1 MSTVLAVESKKAA
14 EDKGASRLE
23 AGSRCKI
30 YPRSVSGKFRSVR
43 WAISAALLGFF
54 FILPWIKT
62 GGRQAL
68 LFDIPGRKFYVFN
81 TIFWPQ
87 EVYYLAILLIF
98 LVVALFAF
106 TAVAGRLWCGYAC
119 PQTVFTDVFMAI
131 ERMIEGDRAERM
143 RLDSAGSGAGK
154 LLRKAAKHGVWF
166 AFSFAT
172 AFAFV
177 SYFIPPAELFG
188 RIITFNLTGANI
200 FWIGLFTFTTYG
212 DCGFL
217 RELMCLVPCPY
228 GRFQSALFDTDTL
241 IIGYDAKRG
250 EPRGKS
256 GKGGDKK
263 TGDCVD
269 CTFCVQVCPTGI
281 DIRDGLQ
288 YECIACAQCV
298 DACNSVMR
306 KVGTPEGLIRYG
318 SLKSITGGETRV
330 LRPRVI
336 VYAVSITMLLGTLV
350 YKLNTRVP
358 LDIEVLRDR
367 ASLYTVSADGSISNM
382 YTIKA
387 MNMDNRDHR
396 YLIRTTGIP
405 DAVVAVGK
413 NPVAVR
419 SGEVYQTSLALIVKG
434 AHMNS
439 RVSRFDFVIE
449 DVDNAKVTAKRQST
463 FLVPEERV
471 SGAKPTVN

>member
-1 MSTVLAVESKKAA
+1 MSKPETDGRA
-14 EDKGASRLE
+14 
-23 AGSRCKI
+23 KI
-30 YPRSVSGKFRSVR
+30 YPRSVSGRFRGIR
-43 WAISAALLGFF
+43 WAVNASLLGFF
-54 FILPWIKT
+54 FLLPWLKVN
-62 GGRQAL
+62 GRQVL

-119 PQTVFTDVFMAI
+119 PQTVFTDIFMKI
-131 ERMIEGDRAERM
+131 ERMTEGDRAERM
-143 RLDSAGSGAGK
+143 RLDSGGFGAGK
-154 LLRKAAKHGVWF
+154 LLRKALKHGAWL

-177 SYFIPPAELFG
+177 SYFIPPAELLE
-188 RIITFNLTGANI
+188 RIITLNLTGSNL
-200 FWIGLFTFTTYG
+200 FWLGLFTFTTYG

-241 IIGYDAKRG
+241 IIGYDPVRG
-250 EPRGKS
+250 EPRGQNK
-256 GKGGDKK
+256 KGAAKNG
-263 TGDCVD
+263 GDCVD
-269 CTFCVQVCPTGI
+269 CTLCVQVCPTGI
-281 DIRDGLQ
+281 DIRNGLQ
-288 YECIACAQCV
+288 YECIACAQCI

-306 KVGTPEGLIRYG
+306 KVGSPEGLIRYG
-318 SLKSITGGETRV
+318 SLRSITGGGARV

-336 VYAVSITMLLGTLV
+336 AYAISITLLFGTLA

-367 ASLYTVSADGSISNM
+367 TSLYTASADGSISNM

-387 MNMDNRDHR
+387 MNMDTRDHR
-396 YLIRTTGIP
+396 YMIRTRGIP
-405 DAVVAVGK
+405 GAEIVVGK
-413 NPVAVR
+413 NPITVK
-419 SGEVYQTSLALIVKG
+419 SGEVYQTSLALTVKG
-434 AHMNS
+434 GKMDK

-449 DVDNAKVTAKRQST
+449 DVDDPEVTAKRQST
-463 FLVPEERV
+463 FLVPEARENAVRI
-471 SGAKPTVN
+471 SMK

>member
-1 MSTVLAVESKKAA
+1 MFTVLAVESKKAA
-14 EDKGASRLE
+14 DKAASRLE

-30 YPRSVSGKFRSVR
+30 YPRSVSGRFRSIR
-43 WAISAALLGFF
+43 WAINAALLGVFF
-54 FILPWIKT
+54 LLPWLKI

-119 PQTVFTDVFMAI
+119 PQTVFTDIFMAI
-131 ERMIEGDRAERM
+131 ERLIEGDRAERM
-143 RLDSAGSGAGK
+143 RLDSGAASAGK
-154 LLRKAAKHGVWF
+154 FLGKAAKHGVWL

-177 SYFIPPAELFG
+177 AYFIPPAELLG
-188 RIITFNLTGANI
+188 RIVTLDLTGANV
-200 FWIGLFTFTTYG
+200 FWLGLFTFTTYG

-241 IIGYDAKRG
+241 IIGYDPGRG
-250 EPRGKS
+250 EPRGKIRA
-256 GKGGDKK
+256 GDKK

-269 CTFCVQVCPTGI
+269 CTLCVQVCPTGI

-288 YECIACAQCV
+288 YECIACAQCI

-318 SLKSITGGETRV
+318 SLKSITGGATRV

-336 VYAVSITMLLGTLV
+336 VYAVTITVLFATLA
-350 YKLNTRVP
+350 YKLSARVP
-358 LDIEVLRDR
+358 LDVEVLRDR
-367 ASLYTVSADGSISNM
+367 ASLYTVSADGSVSNM

-387 MNMDNRDHR
+387 MNMDNRDHS
-396 YLIRTTGIP
+396 YMIRAAGIP

-413 NPVAVR
+413 NPVTVK
-419 SGEVYQTSLALIVKG
+419 SGEVYQTSLALIVKDSQ
-434 AHMNS
+434 MDR

-449 DVDNAKVTAKRQST
+449 DVDDAKITAKRQST
-463 FLVPEERV
+463 FLVPETKVR
-471 SGAKPTVN
+471 AKAAPVK

>member
-1 MSTVLAVESKKAA
+1 MSTALAVESKEPLDKAVSKP
-14 EDKGASRLE
+14 ETG
-23 AGSRCKI
+23 GGCKI
-30 YPRSVSGKFRSVR
+30 YPRSVSGRFRSIR
-43 WAISAALLGFF
+43 WAINAALLGVFF
-54 FILPWIKT
+54 FLPWLKI

-81 TIFWPQ
+81 TVFWPQ

-131 ERMIEGDRAERM
+131 ERLIEGDRAERM
-143 RLDSAGSGAGK
+143 RLDRGGASAGK
-154 LLRKAAKHGVWF
+154 FLRKAAKHVAWL

-177 SYFIPPAELFG
+177 AYFIPPSELLG
-188 RIITFNLTGANI
+188 RIVTFNLTGANV
-200 FWIGLFTFTTYG
+200 FWLGLFTFTTYG
-212 DCGFL
+212 DCAFL

-228 GRFQSALFDTDTL
+228 GRFQSALFDSDTL

-250 EPRGKS
+250 EPRGKKDKA
-256 GKGGDKK
+256 GEKK

-269 CTFCVQVCPTGI
+269 CTLCVQVCPTGI
-281 DIRDGLQ
+281 DIREGLQ
-288 YECIACAQCV
+288 YECIACAQCI

-306 KVGTPEGLIRYG
+306 KVGSPEGLIRYC
-318 SLKSITGGETRV
+318 SLKSIAAGGRSRV

-336 VYAVSITMLLGTLV
+336 VYAVSITLLLATLV
-350 YKLNTRVP
+350 YKLNARVP

-367 ASLYTVSADGSISNM
+367 ASLYTVLVDGSVSNM

-396 YLIRTTGIP
+396 YMIRTSGIP

-413 NPVAVR
+413 NPVEVR
-419 SGEVYQTSLALIVKG
+419 SGEVYQTSLALIVKSPRRD
-434 AHMNS
+434 S

-449 DVDNAKVTAKRQST
+449 DADDASVTAKRQST
-463 FLVPEERV
+463 FLVPDASV
-471 SGAKPTVN
+471 SGARPRVN

>member
-1 MSTVLAVESKKAA
+1 MSETVA
-14 EDKGASRLE
+14 EG
-23 AGSRCKI
+23 RCKI
-30 YPRSVSGKFRSVR
+30 YPRSVSGRFRSIR
-43 WAISAALLGFF
+43 WTVSTALLGLFF
-54 FILPWIKT
+54 LLPWIKVN
-62 GGRQAL
+62 GRQAL

-119 PQTVFTDVFMAI
+119 PQTVFTDIFMKI

-143 RLDSAGSGAGK
+143 RLDRGGFSAGK
-154 LLRKAAKHGVWF
+154 LLRKAIKHGAWL

-177 SYFIPPAELFG
+177 SYFIPPAELLE
-188 RIITFNLTGANI
+188 RIVTLNLTGSNL
-200 FWIGLFTFTTYG
+200 FWLGLFTFTTYG

-217 RELMCLVPCPY
+217 RELICMVPCPY
-228 GRFQSALFDTDTL
+228 GRFQSALFDADTL
-241 IIGYDAKRG
+241 IIGYDPRRG
-250 EPRGKS
+250 EPRGHIR
-256 GKGGDKK
+256 KGVDRKA
-263 TGDCVD
+263 GDCVD
-269 CTFCVQVCPTGI
+269 CSLCVQVCPTGI

-288 YECIACAQCV
+288 YECIACAQCI

-306 KVGTPEGLIRYG
+306 KVGSPEGLIRYG
-318 SLKSITGGETRV
+318 SLRSIAGGSSRV

-336 VYAVSITMLLGTLV
+336 AYAISITLLLV
-350 YKLNTRVP
+350 TMGYKLNARVP

-367 ASLYTVSADGSISNM
+367 ASLYTASADGSISNI

-387 MNMDNRDHR
+387 MNMDTRDHR
-396 YLIRTTGIP
+396 YMISASGIP
-405 DAVVAVGK
+405 EAEIVVGNNPIAVK
-413 NPVAVR
+413 
-419 SGEVYQTSLALIVKG
+419 SGEVYQTPLVLTVKG
-434 AHMNS
+434 GKMGE

-449 DVDNAKVTAKRQST
+449 DVDNPQVTAKRQST
-463 FLVPEERV
+463 FLVP
-471 SGAKPTVN
+471 

>member
-1 MSTVLAVESKKAA
+1 MSTALAVENKEAADKAA
-14 EDKGASRLE
+14 SMPETG
-23 AGSRCKI
+23 GRCKI
-30 YPRSVSGKFRSVR
+30 YTRSVSGRFRSIR
-43 WAISAALLGFF
+43 WAISAALLGLFF
-54 FILPWIKT
+54 LLPWLKI

-143 RLDSAGSGAGK
+143 RLDNNGPSASK
-154 LLRKAAKHGVWF
+154 LLRKAAKHAAWL

-177 SYFIPPAELFG
+177 AYFIPPVELLG
-188 RIITFNLTGANI
+188 RIVTLNLTGANI
-200 FWIGLFTFTTYG
+200 FWLGLFTVTTYG
-212 DCGFL
+212 DCAFL

-241 IIGYDAKRG
+241 IIGYDPKRG
-250 EPRGKS
+250 EPRGKA
-256 GKGGDKK
+256 GKCVNKK

-269 CTFCVQVCPTGI
+269 CTLCVQVCPTGI

-288 YECIACAQCV
+288 YECIACAQCI

-318 SLKSITGGETRV
+318 SLKSLNGGKTSV

-336 VYAVSITMLLGTLV
+336 VYGVTITMLLATLV
-350 YKLNTRVP
+350 YKLNARVP

-367 ASLYTVSADGSISNM
+367 AALYTVSADGSVSNI

-396 YLIRTTGIP
+396 YMIRTAGIP

-413 NPVAVR
+413 NPVEVR
-419 SGEVYQTSLALIVKG
+419 SGEVYQTSVALIVK
-434 AHMNS
+434 AAYMSS
-439 RVSRFDFVIE
+439 RVNRFDFVIE
-449 DVDNAKVTAKRQST
+449 DVDDANVMAKRQST
-463 FLVPEERV
+463 FLVPEARV
-471 SGAKPTVN
+471 NGAKPAVN

>member
-1 MSTVLAVESKKAA
+1 MSTVLAVESKKAGDVA
-14 EDKGASRLE
+14 VSRLE

-30 YPRSVSGKFRSVR
+30 YPRSVSGRFRSIR
-43 WAISAALLGFF
+43 WAINAALLGFF
-54 FILPWIKT
+54 FLLPWLKI
-62 GGRQAL
+62 GGHQAL

-119 PQTVFTDVFMAI
+119 PQTVFTDIFMAI

-143 RLDSAGSGAGK
+143 RLDHSATGAGK
-154 LLRKAAKHGVWF
+154 LLRKAAKHGAWL

-177 SYFIPPAELFG
+177 AYFIPPAVLLE
-188 RIITFNLTGANI
+188 RIVTFNLTGANV
-200 FWIGLFTFTTYG
+200 FWLGLFTFTTYG

-241 IIGYDAKRG
+241 IIGYDPKRG

-256 GKGGDKK
+256 VKTGEKK
-263 TGDCVD
+263 TGDCID
-269 CTFCVQVCPTGI
+269 CTLCVQVCPTGI

-318 SLKSITGGETRV
+318 SLKSITGGATRV

-336 VYAVSITMLLGTLV
+336 VYAVTITMLFTTLA

-367 ASLYTVSADGSISNM
+367 AALYTVSADGSVSNM

-396 YLIRTTGIP
+396 YMIRAAGIP

-413 NPVAVR
+413 NPVTVR
-419 SGEVYQTSLALIVKG
+419 SGEVYQTSLALIVK
-434 AHMNS
+434 ASQMNS

-449 DVDNAKVTAKRQST
+449 DVDNAAVTAKRQST
-463 FLVPEERV
+463 FLVPDSKV
-471 SGAKPTVN
+471 SAKAPQVK